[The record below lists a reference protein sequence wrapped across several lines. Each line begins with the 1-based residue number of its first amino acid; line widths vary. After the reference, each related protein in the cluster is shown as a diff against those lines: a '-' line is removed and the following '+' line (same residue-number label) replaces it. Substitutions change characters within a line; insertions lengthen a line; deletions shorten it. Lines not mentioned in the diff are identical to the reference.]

1 MVAADPC
8 AGARRSA
15 VHPEPPGRWRRTG
28 RPGIIGPP
36 AARGGTPDEACHGIM
51 DATPHLRIVELSRD
65 ETEALLRA
73 HHVGRIAFSW
83 RDRVD
88 VEPIHYVYDDGAIY
102 ARTSPGTKLLTLRHN
117 PWVAFEV
124 DEVHGLYDWRSAVV
138 HGTVYA
144 ITPDGTRS
152 ERERYARALAL
163 LRTLEPAALTD
174 RDPVPWRNVLFRIS
188 VGDMS
193 GRMARSDGAG

>member
-1 MVAADPC
+1 V
-8 AGARRSA
+8 
-15 VHPEPPGRWRRTG
+15 
-28 RPGIIGPP
+28 
-36 AARGGTPDEACHGIM
+36 
-51 DATPHLRIVELSRD
+51 DATPPSSPTIVELSLR

-73 HHVGRIAFSW
+73 QHVGRIAYSW

-102 ARTSPGTKLLTLRHN
+102 ARTSPGAKLLALRHN

-124 DEVHGLYDWRSAVV
+124 DDVHGLYDWRSAVV

-144 ITPDGTRS
+144 LGSDGAPP
-152 ERERYARALAL
+152 EREAYARALAL

-174 RDPVPWRNVLFRIS
+174 RDPVPWRRVLFRIS
-188 VGDMS
+188 VSEMS
-193 GRMARSDGAG
+193 GRSASTGGVTR